1 MNDKWS
7 DIEYMKE
14 MLTSCMKSAID
25 RGIEKIDT
33 KEAGE
38 IVDMIKDLAMTEK
51 YCWEKKYYEAVVEA
65 MEEGNEPAYGYN
77 TSRYSNGR
85 YAPKGSGH
93 MGYRP
98 YMDQEPYINGYL
110 NDPDFK
116 NKMRMGYI
124 DEQYRD
130 NGDGRYGKAYNEYR
144 MAKKHYTE
152 TNSMTDKEE
161 MNMHANE
168 HVNDMITTVR
178 DIWKGAD
185 PDLKKKMKNDIQ
197 NLMSEMTI

>member
-1 MNDKWS
+1 MNENWS

-14 MLTSCMKSAID
+14 KLTGCMKSAID
-25 RGIEKIDT
+25 TGIEKVDT

-38 IVDMIKDLAMTEK
+38 IVDMIKDLAMAEK
-51 YCWEKKYYEAVVEA
+51 YCWEKKYYKAVVEA
-65 MEEGNEPAYGYN
+65 MEEGNEPTYGYN
-77 TSRYSNGR
+77 HYRYSNGH

-116 NKMRMGYI
+116 DKMRMGYI